1 MILINF
7 VALFDKF
14 PDIFGS
20 EVDDLHSTD
29 DGESSEESHV
39 ATYCWYLVHK
49 LYSSIFCDSVKSWGV
64 EVDSHKS

>member
-14 PDIFGS
+14 PDIFDS

-29 DGESSEESHV
+29 DGESSEESHI
-39 ATYCWYLVHK
+39 ASNCWNH
-49 LYSSIFCDSVKSWGV
+49 I
-64 EVDSHKS
+64 H